1 MLDNALRVIALATFI
16 AYIAVLAIWVP
27 DPDLVIVLMVV
38 AAMATYDFLI
48 RPYRMRGGGDS

>member
-1 MLDNALRVIALATFI
+1 
-16 AYIAVLAIWVP
+16 
-27 DPDLVIVLMVV
+27 MVV